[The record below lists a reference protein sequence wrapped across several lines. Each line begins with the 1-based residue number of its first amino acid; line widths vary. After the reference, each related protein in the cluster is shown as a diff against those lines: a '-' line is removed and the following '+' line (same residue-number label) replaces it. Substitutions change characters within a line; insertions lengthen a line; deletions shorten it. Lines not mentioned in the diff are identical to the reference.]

1 MAGCYGD
8 GMGSSAE
15 NCSVYFNQLM
25 LCMQHPKT
33 SNFLDIF
40 LIKGQ
45 PIENYLK
52 GKCFQIC
59 TVFENIGDK
68 PIKHLFYVRVVKLEI
83 HGDFVVVVI
92 DDIFYFLIPILPPH
106 LSGNP
111 GWSG

>member
-1 MAGCYGD
+1 MI
-8 GMGSSAE
+8 
-15 NCSVYFNQLM
+15 N
-25 LCMQHPKT
+25 
-33 SNFLDIF
+33 IF
-40 LIKGQ
+40 LIKEQ

-68 PIKHLFYVRVVKLEI
+68 PIKHLFYGRGVKLEI
-83 HGDFVVVVI
+83 HGDFVVVVVVVI